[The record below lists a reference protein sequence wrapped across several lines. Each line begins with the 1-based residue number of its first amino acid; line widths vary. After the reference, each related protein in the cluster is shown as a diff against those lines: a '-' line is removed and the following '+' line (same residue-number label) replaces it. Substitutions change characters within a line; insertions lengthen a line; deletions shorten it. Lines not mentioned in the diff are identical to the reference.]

1 MSRILRVLLSH
12 FFCLALLANLYGCKE
27 ESVEDLVGEAKG
39 YLEQKDYQSAIINLK
54 NAVAKEPD
62 NGELRHLLGRVQLS
76 HGSLDASIKNLNRA
90 IELGELAAYSEL
102 TRAHFFSS
110 NYDEVLDLYS
120 SLSRKI
126 NFEQGPKLQVFISAL
141 RSDQRT
147 PIHISKFK
155 GDFLKLAQISVSLKA
170 EKFDEAKDQLM
181 NLENDQ
187 VAIVLVKLYQGLT
200 SLGLGD
206 GYGAIEPLESVVNTM
221 PTYNYAYFL
230 LVEAYFLANKLQD
243 AEYLLSKMEAAD
255 PKNPLIARQQAT
267 LNFKKYEY
275 EKALRYADKARAAGL
290 NTTSLQI
297 VSGVAAYELKNYEMA
312 YENLKRVISVLPSE
326 SSVQAIFLEVQLL
339 LGKVDEAYQTLN
351 LSSEL
356 AEEKVYESVGVMFAQ
371 NGNIESSLNLLALLN
386 EKYDSGPLNQL
397 REGILKLQ
405 LDDESGVE
413 NIKQALIKD
422 KDIPA
427 AWLLLS
433 HTYMT
438 QGNFAE
444 AISVA
449 KKWQL
454 EEPVSGL
461 LLESLVEKE
470 KSNYDKAIELNKKAQ
485 TLDSKNLYAKHLMLE
500 LLISNKQYD
509 EAYSLAKL
517 MLDSDPGN
525 LTVLFSLVRLNEV
538 APESFKIS
546 EYLQEQI
553 ASGHSTDNTKVA
565 LASVY
570 QSQKE
575 YDAAIKTIHA
585 IVKNESLYGLLLEGD
600 LLLSLNRKVE
610 ALDVFKKLQRLYP
623 ENALSWLRLIGINK
637 LVGNERYAS
646 LLAKKAYLIFPNNFE
661 VTILYLEYLVK
672 ANSYIEARKVLDK
685 NILKTS
691 SKPLKLKLEAEVLVL
706 EGKYDEA
713 LKLLKLI
720 YAEHPSFEIATL
732 IAKVLPLE
740 GQYERAKA
748 LLIEEFDRLA
758 NKSLARHTLAEF
770 CVANHDYNCAKKFY
784 LDAARENAKD
794 FVALNNLASLNL
806 QGNEYE
812 EALEF
817 AERAYDIAPQNIAI
831 MDTYGYA
838 LLKAGDLE
846 QANTLIREAY
856 KKSPNNPEIAKHWNE
871 LNETITKGL

>member
-1 MSRILRVLLSH
+1 MSRILKVLLSH

-27 ESVEDLVGEAKG
+27 ESVEDLVGEAKV
-39 YLEQKDYQSAIINLK
+39 YLEQKDYQAAIINLK

-90 IELGELAAYSEL
+90 VELGELAAYSEL

-120 SLSRKI
+120 SLSRKV
-126 NFEQGPKLQVFISAL
+126 NFEHGPKLHVFISAL
-141 RSDQRT
+141 RSNQRS
-147 PIHISKFK
+147 PIHISEFK

-170 EKFDEAKDQLM
+170 EKFDDAKDKLM
-181 NLENDQ
+181 NLENDKGE
-187 VAIVLVKLYQGLT
+187 IVLVKLYQGLT

-206 GYGAIEPLESVVNTM
+206 GYGAIEPIESVVNTM

-243 AEYLLSKMEAAD
+243 AEYLLSKMETEA
-255 PKNPLIARQQAT
+255 PKNPQIARQQAT

-290 NTTSLQI
+290 NSTSLQI

-312 YENLKRVISVLPSE
+312 YDNLKRVISVLPPE

-351 LSSEL
+351 LSSEV

-371 NGNIESSLNLLALLN
+371 KGNIESSLNLLALMN
-386 EKYDSGPLNQL
+386 EKYDSGPFNQL

-413 NIKQALIKD
+413 NIKQAITED

-433 HTYMT
+433 HFYMT

-470 KSNYDKAIELNKKAQ
+470 KGSYDKAIELNKKAQ

-517 MLDSDPGN
+517 MLDSGPDD

-538 APESFKIS
+538 APKSFKIS
-546 EYLQEQI
+546 EFLQEQI
-553 ASGHSTDNTKVA
+553 ASGHSTDNTRVA

-570 QSQKE
+570 QSKKE

-585 IVKNESLYGLLLEGD
+585 IVKNDSLYGLLLEGD
-600 LLLSLNRKVE
+600 LLLSLNKKAE
-610 ALDVFKKLQRLYP
+610 ALEAFKKLQQLYP
-623 ENALSWLRLIGINK
+623 ENVLPWLRFIGINK
-637 LVGNERYAS
+637 LLGNEKYAS
-646 LLAKKAYLIFPNNFE
+646 FLAKKAYSIFPNNFE
-661 VTILYLEYLVK
+661 VAILYLEYLVK
-672 ANSYIEARKVLDK
+672 ANSYIEARSVLNK
-685 NILKTS
+685 NALKTS
-691 SKPLKLKLEAEVLVL
+691 NNPLKLKLEAEVLVL

-713 LKLLKLI
+713 LEILEAI

-732 IAKVLPLE
+732 LAQVLPLE
-740 GQYERAKA
+740 GQYEKAKA
-748 LLIEEFDRLA
+748 LLMNEFDNLA

-770 CVANHDYNCAKKFY
+770 CFANQDYNCTKKFY
-784 LDAARENAKD
+784 LDATLENARD

-806 QGNEYE
+806 HTKEYK

-817 AERAYDIAPQNIAI
+817 AERAYNIASQNIAI
-831 MDTYGYA
+831 VDTYGYA
-838 LLKAGDLE
+838 LLKAGNVE
-846 QANTLIREAY
+846 QAVPLLKEAY
-856 KKSPNNPEIAKHWNE
+856 RRSPNNSEIAKHWNE
-871 LNETITKGL
+871 LNGLLDKKF